1 MADVRA
7 GFGEGLRTERERRGV
22 SLASLSAQTKVNPR
36 HLEALEQGDYKVL
49 PGGVFRR
56 GIVRAYL
63 ASVGLDEHEWM
74 PRFQASYEAH
84 ARALGVATEADPE
97 GWATFAANVKKNR
110 TQPKPRLTWRWLGVL
125 ALFLIVLAG
134 AWAVWHF
141 LLRGRMQP
149 WG

>member
-1 MADVRA
+1 MAEMRT
-7 GFGEGLRTERERRGV
+7 GFGEGLRWERERRGV

-36 HLEALEQGDYKVL
+36 HLKALEEGDYKVL

-63 ASVGLDEHEWM
+63 ASVGLDEREWM

-84 ARALGVATEADPE
+84 ARALGVATETDPD
-97 GWATFAANVKKNR
+97 GWETFASNLKPNR
-110 TQPKPRLTWRWLGVL
+110 SRPKPKLTWRWLRVAALFILVL
-125 ALFLIVLAG
+125 AA

-141 LLRGRMQP
+141 LLRARLQP
-149 WG
+149 

>member
-1 MADVRA
+1 MANMQA
-7 GFGEGLRTERERRGV
+7 GFGEGLRFERERRGV

-63 ASVGLDEHEWM
+63 ASVGLSEHEWM

-84 ARALGVATEADPE
+84 ARALGVAVEAETE
-97 GWATFAANVKKNR
+97 GWATFATNVKKNR
-110 TQPKPRLTWRWLGVL
+110 SKPKPKLTLRWLGVL
-125 ALFLIVLAG
+125 ALFLVVLGA

-141 LLRGRMQP
+141 LLRGRLQP

>member
-1 MADVRA
+1 MAKMEA
-7 GFGEGLRTERERRGV
+7 GFGEGLRFERERRGV
-22 SLASLSAQTKVNPR
+22 TLATLSAQTKVNPR

-63 ASVGLDEHEWM
+63 ASVGLSEHEWM

-84 ARALGVATEADPE
+84 SRALGLAAGAETE

-110 TQPKPRLTWRWLGVL
+110 SRPRPKMAVRWLGVL
-125 ALFLIVLAG
+125 ALFTIVLAA

-141 LLRGRMQP
+141 LLRSRLHPG
-149 WG
+149 G

>member
-7 GFGEGLRTERERRGV
+7 GFGEGLRSERERRGV

-36 HLEALEQGDYKVL
+36 HLEALEQGDYRVL

-84 ARALGVATEADPE
+84 ARALGVATENDPE
-97 GWATFAANVKKNR
+97 GWATFAANVKRNR
-110 TQPKPRLTWRWLGVL
+110 STPKPKTALRWLGVL
-125 ALFLIVLAG
+125 ALFLILLA
-134 AWAVWHF
+134 ATWALWHF
-141 LLRGRMQP
+141 LLRARLQP
-149 WG
+149 